1 MLPFTGGVIL
11 PTLKLD
17 LILLT
22 VHTISLGI
30 ATTLTFVSLKYL
42 GKTVNIHMN
51 VAILRTKTVLGI
63 DQKASANK
71 NAILGFAF

>member
-1 MLPFTGGVIL
+1 MNALTHFYTGLVLPFTGGVIL

-42 GKTVNIHMN
+42 GKTVTYSYEECHSEN
-51 VAILRTKTVLGI
+51 
-63 DQKASANK
+63 
-71 NAILGFAF
+71 